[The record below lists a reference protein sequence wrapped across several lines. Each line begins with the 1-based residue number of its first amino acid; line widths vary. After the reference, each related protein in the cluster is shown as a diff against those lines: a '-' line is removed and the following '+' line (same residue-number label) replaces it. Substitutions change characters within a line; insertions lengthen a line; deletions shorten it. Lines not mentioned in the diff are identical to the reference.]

1 MSAVDGVDVAGGR
14 PLRTMRAMAQDRYGP
29 PTAVLALREMPV
41 PVPGDGQVL
50 VRVRAVGLNPADL
63 FLTTARPA
71 FMRLIMGLR
80 RPRTPV
86 RGQDVAGVVEA
97 VGPGVTSV
105 APGDEVFGE
114 ANVGKGT
121 GTLAE
126 LAVVAAQGLAPK
138 PAGLSWEQAGAI
150 PMVGLTALHAMRAAD
165 VGAGTRVLVNGA
177 SGGVGHLAVQ
187 LAAARGA
194 HVTAVCSARNAEMLR
209 GLGADR
215 VIDYATQ
222 DFTRGGEQWDVILD
236 NVANHRLRDLR
247 RALTRNGVLLTN
259 NGSRGGR
266 LLGPLPRLAR
276 GVLYGLVVRQ
286 RVRPFQFEPATA
298 DLVELKDLVDGGEVT
313 VVVERSYP
321 LEQAGAAL
329 ERIATGHVAGK
340 VVVTV

>member
-1 MSAVDGVDVAGGR
+1 MK
-14 PLRTMRAMAQDRYGP
+14 AMAQDRYGAP
-29 PTAVLALREMPV
+29 GDVLTMRDLPV
-41 PVPGDGQVL
+41 PTPGDGEVL

-80 RPRTPV
+80 RPRTPI
-86 RGQDVAGVVEA
+86 RGQDVAGVVER

-105 APGDEVFGE
+105 RPGDEVLGE
-114 ANVGKGT
+114 VTIGHGT

-126 LAVVAAQGLAPK
+126 YAVAPERALVRK
-138 PAGLSWEQAGAI
+138 PAGLTWEQAGAL

-177 SGGVGHLAVQ
+177 SGGVGHMAVQ
-187 LAAARGA
+187 LAVARGA
-194 HVTAVCSARNAEMLR
+194 HVTAVCSGRNAEMLR

-215 VIDYATQ
+215 VIDYAQQ
-222 DFTRGGEQWDVILD
+222 DFTRGAERWDVILD
-236 NVANHRLRDLR
+236 NVANHRLRDFR
-247 RALTRNGVLLTN
+247 RVLTPQGVLLTN

-266 LLGPLPRLAR
+266 VLGPLPRMAR
-276 GVLYGLVVRQ
+276 GLLYGLVVRQ
-286 RVRPFQFEPATA
+286 RVKTFSFSPATA
-298 DLVELKDLVDGGEVT
+298 DLAELKDLVDGGELT

-329 ERIATGHVAGK
+329 EQIARGHVAGK